1 MTSVQYGAFKYEYIL
16 DINTDADAD
25 IERDVASASYVWVNY
40 NIEPH

>member
-1 MTSVQYGAFKYEYIL
+1 MISVQYGAFKYEYIL
-16 DINTDADAD
+16 DINTDAN